1 MTSESTIATF
11 RPSRWAAGL
20 LILVCLVFLIL
31 WRTTAADPV
40 GHLLYGVAVVFVAA
54 VAATDLLW
62 SPRLMVTASGV
73 VVRSPTR
80 SGRYP
85 WTAIDAIRVDRRRR
99 LGIRQASLEIDLGDD
114 LIVLSQR
121 ALGADPTDV
130 LEIINAARGR
140 PGTR

>member
-1 MTSESTIATF
+1 MTSEPTIATF
-11 RPSRWAAGL
+11 RPNRWVAGL
-20 LILVCLVFLIL
+20 LILACVAFVIL

-62 SPRLMVTASGV
+62 SPRLAVTASGV

-99 LGIRQASLEIDLGDD
+99 LGITQASLEIDLGDE

-121 ALGADPTDV
+121 ALGADPRNV
-130 LEIINAARGR
+130 LEIINAARGGPR
-140 PGTR
+140 R